1 LQKIIAKSYC
11 GFLFPIYFCEER
23 FMSYSQ
29 LQQHFLKIS
38 HFNHLDAICSW
49 DQAAMMP
56 DGGNDARG
64 AAMAELSVLIH
75 QLTTAPQ
82 LGDWIAAAEA
92 EDLYPQQ
99 QVSLAAIKRRWQQAN
114 QLPEALVMAQSLAN
128 STCEHAW
135 REQRKNNDWRGFKTN
150 LAQVVALAREEAAIR
165 AAGTSL
171 SRYDAMLDIYEP
183 GMNCAKLDVLFGDV
197 KTWLPDFILRA
208 DDIQSRK
215 NLLVPQGPFSVA
227 QQKELGL
234 AAMQLLGFD
243 FDRGRLDVSA
253 HPFCGGVPSDV
264 RITTRYD
271 ESDFMKALFGVI
283 HETGHARY
291 EQNLPAQWAGL
302 PVGEARSMGVHE
314 SQSLFFEM
322 QLARSAEFTKLLAP
336 MAAKVLQRESDAAFS
351 ESNIYAVNT
360 RMKRDFIRV
369 DADELTY
376 PAHVILRYEIERALI
391 DGSIEVDDIPELW
404 NEKMQ
409 AYLGLSTEGNYR
421 NGCMQDIHWA
431 GGSFGYFPSYTL
443 GAMYAA
449 QEFAA
454 ADRAI
459 PQLRE
464 KIAAGNLSELF
475 QWLKDNIWSKGSLL
489 STDDLMIAA
498 TGEPLNARY
507 FKAHLERRYLSAGV

>member
-1 LQKIIAKSYC
+1 
-11 GFLFPIYFCEER
+11 
-23 FMSYSQ
+23 MSYSQ
-29 LQQHFLKIS
+29 LQHHFLKIS

-49 DQAAMMP
+49 DQAAVMP

-82 LGDWIAAAEA
+82 LGDWIASAENETLDA
-92 EDLYPQQ
+92 QQ
-99 QVSLAAIKRRWQQAN
+99 QVSLSAIKRRWQQAN
-114 QLPEALVMAQSLAN
+114 QLPEDLVMAQSLAN

-135 REQRKNNDWRGFKTN
+135 REQRKNNDWQGFKTN
-150 LAQVVALAREEAAIR
+150 LATVVALAREEASIR

-171 SRYDAMLDIYEP
+171 SRYDAMLELYEP
-183 GMNCAKLDVLFGDV
+183 GMNSAKLDLLFGEV
-197 KTWLPDFILRA
+197 KTWLPEFIQRA
-208 DDIQSRK
+208 AERQARTA
-215 NLLVPQGPFSVA
+215 LVMPQGPFAIA

-243 FDRGRLDVSA
+243 FNHGRLDVSA
-253 HPFCGGVPSDV
+253 HPFCGGVPTDV

-271 ESDFMKALFGVI
+271 ENDFMKALFGVI

-322 QLARSAEFTKLLAP
+322 QLARSPEFTKLLAP
-336 MAAKVLQRESDAAFS
+336 MAAKLLRREQDPAFS
-351 ESNIYAVNT
+351 EANLYAVNT

-391 DGSIEVDDIPELW
+391 EGVIEVDDIPALW

-454 ADRAI
+454 AERAI

-464 KIAAGNLSELF
+464 RIASGNLSELF
-475 QWLKDNIWSKGSLL
+475 QWLKNNIWMQGSLL
-489 STDDLMIAA
+489 STDELMIAA
-498 TGEPLNARY
+498 TGEPLNAGY
-507 FKAHLERRYLSAGV
+507 FKTHLERRYLANA

>member
-1 LQKIIAKSYC
+1 
-11 GFLFPIYFCEER
+11 
-23 FMSYSQ
+23 MSYQQ
-29 LQQHFLKIS
+29 LHQHFLKIS

-49 DQAAMMP
+49 DQAAVMP

-82 LGDWIAAAEA
+82 LADWIAAAEA
-92 EDLYPQQ
+92 ETLDAQQ
-99 QVSLAAIKRRWQQAN
+99 TVSLAAIKRRWQQAN
-114 QLPEALVMAQSLAN
+114 QLPEELVMAQSLAN

-135 REQRKNNDWRGFKTN
+135 REQRKNNDWQGFKTN
-150 LAQVVALAREEAAIR
+150 LKQVVELAREEAKIR
-165 AAGTSL
+165 AQGTTL
-171 SRYDAMLDIYEP
+171 SRYDALLDLYEP
-183 GMNCAKLDVLFGDV
+183 GMTCAKLDVLFGEV
-197 KTWLPDFILRA
+197 KTWLPEFIQRA
-208 DDIQSRK
+208 ADIQART
-215 NLLVPQGPFSVA
+215 NLIMPQGPFAIA

-243 FDRGRLDVSA
+243 FTHGRLDVSA
-253 HPFCGGVPSDV
+253 HPFCGGVPTDV

-271 ESDFMKALFGVI
+271 ENDFMKALFGVI

-291 EQNLPAQWAGL
+291 EQNLPQQWAGL

-322 QLARSAEFTKLLAP
+322 QLARSPEFTQLLAP
-336 MAAKVLQRESDAAFS
+336 MAAKLLGREQDAALS
-351 ESNIYAVNT
+351 EANLYAVNT

-391 DGSIEVDDIPELW
+391 EGDIEVDDIPALW
-404 NEKMQ
+404 NKKMQ

-449 QEFAA
+449 QEFSAA
-454 ADRAI
+454 ERAL
-459 PQLRE
+459 PQLHE
-464 KIAAGNLSELF
+464 NIAAGNLTELF
-475 QWLKDNIWSKGSLL
+475 EWLQKNIWSKGSLL

-498 TGEPLNARY
+498 TGESLNARH
-507 FKAHLERRYLSAGV
+507 FKAHLERRYLTA

>member
-1 LQKIIAKSYC
+1 
-11 GFLFPIYFCEER
+11 
-23 FMSYSQ
+23 MSYQQ
-29 LQQHFLKIS
+29 LHQHFLKIS

-49 DQAAMMP
+49 DQAAVMP

-82 LGDWIAAAEA
+82 LADWIAAAEA
-92 EDLYPQQ
+92 ETLDAQQ
-99 QVSLAAIKRRWQQAN
+99 TVSLAAIKRRWQQAN
-114 QLPEALVMAQSLAN
+114 QLPEELVMAQSLAN

-135 REQRKNNDWRGFKTN
+135 REQRKNNDWQGFKTN
-150 LAQVVALAREEAAIR
+150 LEQVVELAREEAKIR
-165 AAGTSL
+165 AQGTTL
-171 SRYDAMLDIYEP
+171 SRYDALLDLYEP
-183 GMNCAKLDVLFGDV
+183 GMTCAKLDVLFGEV
-197 KTWLPDFILRA
+197 KTWLPEFIQRA
-208 DDIQSRK
+208 ADIQART
-215 NLLVPQGPFSVA
+215 NLIMPQGPFAIA

-243 FDRGRLDVSA
+243 FTHGRLDVSA
-253 HPFCGGVPSDV
+253 HPFCGGVPTDV

-271 ESDFMKALFGVI
+271 ENDFMKALFGVI

-291 EQNLPAQWAGL
+291 EQNLPQQWAGL

-322 QLARSAEFTKLLAP
+322 QLARSPEFTQLLAP
-336 MAAKVLQRESDAAFS
+336 MAAKLLGREQDAALS
-351 ESNIYAVNT
+351 EANLYAVNT

-391 DGSIEVDDIPELW
+391 EGDIEVDDIPALW
-404 NEKMQ
+404 NKKMQ

-449 QEFAA
+449 QEFSAA
-454 ADRAI
+454 ERAL
-459 PQLRE
+459 PQLHE
-464 KIAAGNLSELF
+464 NIAVGNLTELF
-475 QWLKDNIWSKGSLL
+475 EWLQKNIWSKGSLL

-498 TGEPLNARY
+498 TGESLNARH
-507 FKAHLERRYLSAGV
+507 FKAHLERRYLTA

>member
-1 LQKIIAKSYC
+1 
-11 GFLFPIYFCEER
+11 
-23 FMSYSQ
+23 MSYQQ
-29 LQQHFLKIS
+29 LHQHFLKIS

-56 DGGNDARG
+56 AGGNEARG

-82 LGDWIAAAEA
+82 LADWITAAESESLSA
-92 EDLYPQQ
+92 TEKA
-99 QVSLAAIKRRWQQAN
+99 SLAAIKRRWQQAN
-114 QLPEALVMAQSLAN
+114 VLPEELVMAQSLAN
-128 STCEHAW
+128 SECEHAW
-135 REQRKNNDWRGFKTN
+135 REQRKNNDWLGFKTN
-150 LAQVVALAREEAAIR
+150 LLKVVELAREEASIR
-165 AAGTSL
+165 AASSSL

-183 GMNCAKLDVLFGDV
+183 GMSSVKLDVLFGEV
-197 KTWLPDFILRA
+197 KTWLPDFIARA
-208 DDIQSRK
+208 ETLQANQK
-215 NLLVPQGPFSVA
+215 LLVPQGAFATA

-234 AAMQLLGFD
+234 AVMKLLGFD
-243 FDRGRLDVSA
+243 FNHGRLDVST

-271 ESDFMKALFGVI
+271 ENDFMKALFGVI

-291 EQNLPAQWAGL
+291 EQNLPPEWAGL

-322 QLARSAEFTKLLAP
+322 QLARSPEFAQLLAP
-336 MAAKVLQRESDAAFS
+336 LAAKFLGHEQKPVFS
-351 ESNIYAVNT
+351 AQNIYGLNT
-360 RMKRDFIRV
+360 QVKRDFIRV

-376 PAHVILRYEIERALI
+376 PAHVILRYELERALI
-391 DGSIEVDDIPELW
+391 EGDIEVDDIPALW
-404 NEKMQ
+404 NEKMH

-449 QEFAA
+449 QEFSAA
-454 ADRAI
+454 ERVI
-459 PQLRE
+459 PQLRN
-464 KIAAGNLSELF
+464 KIATGDLSELF
-475 QWLKDNIWSKGSLL
+475 GWLKNNIWSKASLL
-489 STDDLMIAA
+489 ATDDLMAAA
-498 TGEPLNARY
+498 TSEPLNARY
-507 FKAHLERRYLSAGV
+507 FKAHLEHRYLSGE